1 MKLGLIAGNGRF
13 PFLLLDAAR
22 AQGFA
27 VTVAAIREETDPE
40 INHRG
45 AVDEKIS
52 VHWLSLGELSRL
64 IETFHKEGVSM
75 AVMAGQVKH
84 KQIFSSIRPD
94 WRLAKLL
101 LNLRT
106 RNTDMLLG
114 AVAKVL
120 GDEGIELISST
131 SFLEPLLAQEG
142 VLTSR
147 APDEEERKNIEYGL
161 NVARSVAGFDI
172 GQTVVVAAQA
182 CVAVEAMEGTDAAI
196 ERAGALM
203 RTPRRRRLHAHY
215 PDDKDLSDTLQ
226 RRLTVVKVAKPKQD
240 MRFDVPVIGIR
251 TMETMF
257 AAGASCLSVEAGTD
271 AALRSRCAPRARQ
284 RGRHCHV
291 AVPRMTELA
300 SLYCT
305 ILANSPVFSFHLFR
319 RSYVKRSAFVLHSRG
334 SCARGWIRHCP
345 CSRSDDAQ
353 PPAGGAHLYPSLA
366 GRLPDR
372 PGQLPRQVG
381 GALLLPQGHDPGM
394 HHRSP
399 QLPARPIEVSKPLN
413 AVIVGVSVDT
423 PDSHKQFCTKE
434 GLTFRL
440 LADPEH
446 KVVDEYGSLGH
457 FGAMTIAQRNTFLI
471 DPEGKIVKVW
481 TKVDPSHHSEEVLQQ
496 LAELKK

>member
-22 AQGFA
+22 GQGFA

-45 AVDEKIS
+45 AVDDKIS

-64 IETFHKEGVSM
+64 IEIFHNEGVSM

-131 SFLEPLLAQEG
+131 AFLEPLLAQEG
-142 VLTSR
+142 VLTR
-147 APDEEERKNIEYGL
+147 RGPDQEEHKNIEYGL
-161 NVARSVAGFDI
+161 SVARSVASFDI

-203 RTPRRRRLHAHY
+203 HSLEDDSPTPHPGDPDLPPRT
-215 PDDKDLSDTLQ
+215 STLE

-251 TMETMF
+251 TIEAMMR
-257 AAGASCLSVEAGTD
+257 AGASCLSVESGRTLLFDRESVIDLADKAGI
-271 AALRSRCAPRARQ
+271 AI
-284 RGRHCHV
+284 V
-291 AVPRMTELA
+291 AVPR
-300 SLYCT
+300 
-305 ILANSPVFSFHLFR
+305 
-319 RSYVKRSAFVLHSRG
+319 
-334 SCARGWIRHCP
+334 
-345 CSRSDDAQ
+345 
-353 PPAGGAHLYPSLA
+353 
-366 GRLPDR
+366 
-372 PGQLPRQVG
+372 
-381 GALLLPQGHDPGM
+381 
-394 HHRSP
+394 
-399 QLPARPIEVSKPLN
+399 
-413 AVIVGVSVDT
+413 
-423 PDSHKQFCTKE
+423 
-434 GLTFRL
+434 
-440 LADPEH
+440 
-446 KVVDEYGSLGH
+446 
-457 FGAMTIAQRNTFLI
+457 
-471 DPEGKIVKVW
+471 
-481 TKVDPSHHSEEVLQQ
+481 
-496 LAELKK
+496 